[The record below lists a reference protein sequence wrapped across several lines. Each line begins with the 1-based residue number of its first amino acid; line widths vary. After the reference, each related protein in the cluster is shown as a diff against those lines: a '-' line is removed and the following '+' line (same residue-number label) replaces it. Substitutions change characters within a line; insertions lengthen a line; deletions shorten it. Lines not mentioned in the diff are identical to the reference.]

1 MKQHS
6 SIQQNHSGKFLI
18 AVLLISAGVLMF
30 ARNMGWIHGEIYHLI
45 VSWQTLLVFLGLYFL
60 ARRNY
65 VAGVAVLLTGV
76 YFLLGRLYCLPEN
89 SREMVWPVAL
99 IAVGIAFLFKA
110 KRKSDYFRSIHSNE
124 TCGSFDSKIEG
135 DESCGCH
142 TSDGFLNSN
151 NVFGGVRHVVLDEV
165 FKGAKIRN
173 SFGGTTIDLRHTHI
187 EKGETIIDIECNW
200 GGVELYIPS
209 DWKVINQCSPFF
221 GGCDDKRWQA
231 AITDPERILIIRG
244 SITFGG
250 LEIRD

>member
-1 MKQHS
+1 MKQQS
-6 SIQQNHSGKFLI
+6 SIQPNHTGKFLI
-18 AVLLISAGVLMF
+18 AVLLISAGILMF
-30 ARNMGWIHGEIYHLI
+30 ARNMGWIHGAIFDSI
-45 VSWQTLLVFLGLYFL
+45 VSWQSLLIVLGLYFL
-60 ARRNY
+60 TRRNY

-76 YFLLGRLYCLPEN
+76 YFLLGRLYCLPAN

-99 IAVGIAFLFKA
+99 IAVGIAFLMKT
-110 KRKSDYFRSIHSNE
+110 KRKNDFHRSIHSNE
-124 TCGSFDSKIEG
+124 SCGSFDSKTEG
-135 DESCGCH
+135 EESRGCH
-142 TSDGFLNSN
+142 TSDGFLISN

-200 GGVELYIPS
+200 GGVELYIPA

-231 AITDPERILIIRG
+231 AISDPQRILIIRG
-244 SITFGG
+244 NITFGG